1 MKNRILAI
9 PAAPAAIP
17 PNPNR
22 AAIRAIIKNI
32 TVHLSIIEILVGY
45 VQDMENIA
53 PIQLF

>member
-1 MKNRILAI
+1 MKNKILAI
-9 PAAPAAIP
+9 PAAPAAMP

-45 VQDMENIA
+45 VLDIENIA
-53 PIQLF
+53 PI